1 MDDEFIMG
9 WMAFLLWGHAPIR
22 RIYYGVGRFYYG
34 MDGVFIMGSCP
45 HTTNLLWFYIYM
57 VVYCFYVQ
65 PFYDNLAKEYRH
77 IVSINCEPMGPLKNY
92 VRKTIFPRLSTF
104 VSTGIGCSNLC
115 VYAIKNMD
123 GVGGCCDSDLLGV
136 DNVDALVMFLI
147 ENNYTINKDITKI
160 MNNDKINVNNGK
172 KLLFYVNYSG

>member
-1 MDDEFIMG
+1 
-9 WMAFLLWGHAPIR
+9 
-22 RIYYGVGRFYYG
+22 
-34 MDGVFIMGSCP
+34 
-45 HTTNLLWFYIYM
+45 M

-92 VRKTIFPRLSTF
+92 VRKMVFPRLSTF
-104 VSTGIGCSNLC
+104 VSSGIGCSNLC

-123 GVGGCCDSDLLGV
+123 GVCGSGSGSGSGSGCCDSDLLGV